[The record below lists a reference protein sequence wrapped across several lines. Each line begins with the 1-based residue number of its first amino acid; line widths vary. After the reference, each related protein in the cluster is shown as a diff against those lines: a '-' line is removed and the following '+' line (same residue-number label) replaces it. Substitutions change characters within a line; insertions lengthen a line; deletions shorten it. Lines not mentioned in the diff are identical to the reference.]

1 MSLTPL
7 EIAII
12 GLIFT
17 WIGFV
22 RTGLGFG
29 GAVLGLPILIL
40 VGGSPIDWLPIIGI
54 HLLFFSSITLLNSL
68 KQVDWTYLKKSLPWI
83 IPAQM
88 IGVIG
93 LLSLSPIIMIVV
105 VYSITSFY
113 AMTWVA
119 NRNISSKK
127 NWVNRLLLI
136 MGGYI
141 SGTSLM
147 GGALLVAVYAANIEV
162 NKLRNTLFVLWFMIV
177 SIKMAAF
184 LFVGVYIDWKFS
196 LMLIPVAGVGHI
208 IGLKVH
214 DQLIKNDAKFKQWI
228 GGALLLVCIIGLTKV
243 VNL

>member
-1 MSLTPL
+1 
-7 EIAII
+7 
-12 GLIFT
+12 
-17 WIGFV
+17 
-22 RTGLGFG
+22 
-29 GAVLGLPILIL
+29 LPILML
-40 VGGSPIDWLPIIGI
+40 VSGSPIDWLPIIGI

-68 KQVDWTYLKKSLPWI
+68 KQVDWKYLKQSLPWI

-93 LLSLSPIIMIVV
+93 LLSFSPIVMIVV

-113 AMTWVA
+113 AITWII
-119 NRNISSKK
+119 NKNIASKK

-162 NKLRNTLFVLWFMIV
+162 KKLRNTLFVLWFLIV

-184 LFVGVYIDWKFS
+184 LFVGVFIDWKFS
-196 LMLIPVAGVGHI
+196 LMLIPVAGIGHI

-228 GGALLLVCIIGLTKV
+228 GSALLLVCIIGLTKV